1 MLWAGVAESE
11 SPRVG
16 GQRFWL
22 DLESGRSR
30 NLKQLWSRK
39 KCPTPKKIYIYKYKC
54 TCALYMGKT
63 NYKYQ
68 LTAYRI
74 CNPGLPSCHLYITRL
89 PVTRWVKLQ

>member
-1 MLWAGVAESE
+1 MNALGRVAESE

-39 KCPTPKKIYIYKYKC
+39 KCPTPKKNIYININVLVHF
-54 TCALYMGKT
+54 T
-63 NYKYQ
+63 
-68 LTAYRI
+68 
-74 CNPGLPSCHLYITRL
+74 
-89 PVTRWVKLQ
+89 WVKLIINISLLLTGFAILGCLAAIYILLDYP